1 MRRKLG
7 MALAITAFAFLMAT
21 VEAKALSDRDI
32 LGSWCSATARLTFT
46 RGTMTTLLFSDKSEV
61 SRRIKNY
68 EFGAGAVTVYWYK
81 DKNELTSSDFSEF
94 SADGRRMFL
103 QPDAKFNVPRREYN
117 RC

>member
-1 MRRKLG
+1 
-7 MALAITAFAFLMAT
+7 MAFAITAIAFLFAA

-46 RGTMTTLLFSDKSEV
+46 GGTMTTLLLSNKSNTRHRV
-61 SRRIKNY
+61 KNY
-68 EFGAGAVTVYWYK
+68 EFGATSVTVYWYN
-81 DKNELTSSDFSEF
+81 DKELTSSDFGEF

-103 QPDAKFNVPRREYN
+103 QPDTKSNVPRREYN